1 MKPVTKYIT
10 VSAIIGA
17 LYAGLTVLLSP
28 ISYGPV
34 QVRIAEAMTVL
45 PYLFP
50 QAIPGLY
57 VGCMIANIWGGFGPI
72 DIFGGSA
79 LTLMAAIMTYGLRR
93 LRKPWLAPLPP
104 VLLNAFGVGYYLHIL
119 TDTPVWISIGWVG
132 LGQAIACFGL
142 GLPLLYA
149 VQKRLKTLFD

>member
-1 MKPVTKYIT
+1 MKPLTKT
-10 VSAIIGA
+10 STLSAIIAA
-17 LYAGLTVLLSP
+17 LYAALTVLLAP

-34 QVRIAEAMTVL
+34 QVRVAEAMTVL

-57 VGCMIANIWGGFGPI
+57 IGCMVANIWGGFGPI

-79 LTLMAAIMTYGLRR
+79 ITLFAALLTYALRNLKR
-93 LRKPWLAPLPP
+93 PWLAPLPP
-104 VLLNAFGVGYYLHIL
+104 VVLNALGVGYYLHFL
-119 TDTPVWISIGWVG
+119 TQTPLLLSIGWVA
-132 LGQAIACFGL
+132 LGQAIACYGI

-149 VQKRLKTLFD
+149 LIRRKKTW